1 MAETSQGDGI
11 KKASPAGSDD
21 RIGALPDALLQQ
33 VLSLLPSRDAVRTCV
48 LAARWCTLWKSVPSL
63 RIGAAG
69 ERYGSAH
76 ALSKFVS
83 HLLLLRDRTPL
94 LECEINSHDWYPDG
108 DTDEAFRYIEL
119 LLRYALSC
127 QVRVLRVDVKEGRR
141 LCLSDV
147 SLLSDCLTSLEV
159 SFVEVVGRFLDF
171 SSCPALKVLKL
182 KHCAI
187 DADRISSQSLTN
199 LIIHDVTFCSNGRT
213 RISAPSL
220 ITLQLDSFT
229 CHTPL
234 LEPMPSLVRAF
245 LRFEENCDDY
255 CENDNYFGD
264 CGSESCDGCSYS
276 KFYDK
281 DDCVLLKGLSGT
293 VNLELISPSYLFIGR
308 MDFKWCVMF
317 SQLKTLLLSDW
328 CVAANFS
335 GLIYFV
341 QHSPILERLTLQLEC
356 YEEEIT
362 IKKEESYNPRS
373 QFLVSEH
380 LKVVEINCRKEDE
393 TIHHIVKILG
403 THGVPPECINI
414 KSNFRGLVRF
424 SFE

>member
-33 VLSLLPSRDAVRTCV
+33 ILSSLPSRDAVRTCV
-48 LAARWCTLWKSVPSL
+48 LATRWRNLWKSVPSL
-63 RIGAAG
+63 RINTAG

-76 ALSKFVS
+76 ALSKFVN

-94 LECEINSHDWYPDG
+94 HECEINSHDSYHDAN
-108 DTDEAFRYIEL
+108 EAFRYIEL
-119 LLRYALSC
+119 WLRYAVSC
-127 QVRVLRVDVKEGRR
+127 QVRVLRVDVRQDRR

-147 SLLSDCLTSLEV
+147 PLLSDYLTRLEV
-159 SFVEVVGRFLDF
+159 SFIEVRGHFLDF

-187 DADRISSQSLTN
+187 KAEMISSQSLTH
-199 LIIHDVTFCSNGRT
+199 LIICDADFCSNGRT

-220 ITLQLDSFT
+220 ITLQLGEFAGYA
-229 CHTPL
+229 PL

-264 CGSESCDGCSYS
+264 CDSESCDGCSYS

-308 MDFKWCVMF
+308 MDFKWRVMF

-373 QFLVSEH
+373 QFLVLEH

-393 TIHHIVKILG
+393 TIHHIVNILG

>member
-1 MAETSQGDGI
+1 MTETSQDAAI
-11 KKASPAGSDD
+11 KKASPASSDD

-33 VLSLLPSRDAVRTCV
+33 ILSSLPSRDAVRTCV
-48 LAARWCTLWKSVPSL
+48 LATRWRTLWKSVPSL

-94 LECEINSHDWYPDG
+94 LECEINSHDSYPDG
-108 DTDEAFRYIEL
+108 DTDEAFRYMEL
-119 LLRYALSC
+119 LVRYAVSC
-127 QVRVLRVDVKEGRR
+127 QARVLRVDVKEGRR

-147 SLLSDCLTSLEV
+147 SLLSDYLTSLEL

-199 LIIHDVTFCSNGRT
+199 LIIHDVVFCSNGRT

-220 ITLQLDSFT
+220 ITLRLDGFT
-229 CHTPL
+229 GYTPL
-234 LEPMPSLVRAF
+234 LEPVESLGRAF
-245 LRFEENCDDY
+245 LRFEHNCDDY

-281 DDCVLLKGLSGT
+281 DDCVLLK
-293 VNLELISPSYLFIGR
+293 
-308 MDFKWCVMF
+308 D
-317 SQLKTLLLSDW
+317 
-328 CVAANFS
+328 FS
-335 GLIYFV
+335 GLIYFI
-341 QHSPILERLTLQLEC
+341 QHSPILERLTLQLES
-356 YEEEIT
+356 YEKKDVIE
-362 IKKEESYNPRS
+362 KEESYNPRS
-373 QFLVSEH
+373 RFLVSKH
-380 LKVVEINCRKEDE
+380 LKLVEINCRKDDD

-403 THGVPPECINI
+403 THGVPHERINI
-414 KSNFRGLVRF
+414 KPSFWGLNRF
-424 SFE
+424 SFEQNK

>member
-1 MAETSQGDGI
+1 MAETSEDAGI
-11 KKASPAGSDD
+11 KKTSPAGSQDH
-21 RIGALPDALLQQ
+21 IGALPDALLQQ
-33 VLSLLPSRDAVRTCV
+33 ILSSLPSRDAVRTCV
-48 LAARWCTLWKSVPSL
+48 LATRWRTLWKSVPSL
-63 RIGAAG
+63 RISTAG
-69 ERYGSAH
+69 ERYGNAH
-76 ALSKFVS
+76 ELNKFVN

-94 LECEINSHDWYPDG
+94 LECEINSHDSYNDA
-108 DTDEAFRYIEL
+108 DEAFRYIEL
-119 LLRYALSC
+119 WLRYAVSC
-127 QVRVLRVDVKEGRR
+127 QARVLRVDVSQDTR

-147 SLLSDCLTSLEV
+147 PLLSECLMRLEL
-159 SFVEVVGRFLDF
+159 SFVEVEGHFLDF

-187 DADRISSQSLTN
+187 KAERILSPSLSK
-199 LIIHDVTFCSNGRT
+199 LIIYDAIFCSNGRT

-220 ITLQLDSFT
+220 VTLQLDEFAGY
-229 CHTPL
+229 TPL
-234 LEPMPSLVRAF
+234 LEPMQALVRAF

-255 CENDNYFGD
+255 CANDNYFGD

-293 VNLELISPSYLFIGR
+293 MNLELISQSDLFIGR
-308 MDFKWCVMF
+308 MDFKWRVMF
-317 SQLKTLLLSDW
+317 IQLKTLLLSDW
-328 CVAANFS
+328 CVAADFS

-356 YEEEIT
+356 YEEECT
-362 IKKEESYNPRS
+362 IKKEDSYNPRS
-373 QFLVSEH
+373 RFLVSQH
-380 LKVVEINCRKEDE
+380 LKVVEINCRQEDE

-414 KSNFRGLVRF
+414 KSNFRGLERK
-424 SFE
+424 

>member
-1 MAETSQGDGI
+1 MTETSQDAAI
-11 KKASPAGSDD
+11 KKASPASSDD

-48 LAARWCTLWKSVPSL
+48 LAARWRTLWKSVPSL

-94 LECEINSHDWYPDG
+94 LECEINSHDSYPDG
-108 DTDEAFRYIEL
+108 DTDEAFRYMEL
-119 LLRYALSC
+119 LLRYAVSC
-127 QVRVLRVDVKEGRR
+127 QARVLRVDVKEGRR

-147 SLLSDCLTSLEV
+147 SLLSDYLTSLEV

-199 LIIHDVTFCSNGRT
+199 LTIHDVVFCSNGRT

-220 ITLQLDSFT
+220 ITLRLDGFT
-229 CHTPL
+229 GYTPL
-234 LEPMPSLVRAF
+234 LEPVESLGRAF
-245 LRFEENCDDY
+245 LRFEHNCDDY

-293 VNLELISPSYLFIGR
+293 MNLELISQSDLVGLHF
-308 MDFKWCVMF
+308 F
-317 SQLKTLLLSDW
+317 QLLL
-328 CVAANFS
+328 FF
-335 GLIYFV
+335 GIF
-341 QHSPILERLTLQLEC
+341 
-356 YEEEIT
+356 
-362 IKKEESYNPRS
+362 YNCCIIHCMVTAGP
-373 QFLVSEH
+373 H
-380 LKVVEINCRKEDE
+380 LKSVV
-393 TIHHIVKILG
+393 
-403 THGVPPECINI
+403 CIN
-414 KSNFRGLVRF
+414 
-424 SFE
+424 